1 MSKRLNEKFLDAY
14 IQLDRNC
21 CDKFGVSVSGV
32 TEYINRLN
40 NARFAPGRDDALP
53 RLVRYRG
60 IRNKLAHEVASIRRL
75 NEVTKQDVA
84 WIKKFDRD
92 LTRKKDPLSVYL
104 RKARGY
110 ARRKKAK
117 AIITWGAV
125 GLAVIAVLAIVLA
138 FLLK

>member
-1 MSKRLNEKFLDAY
+1 MSKRLNETFLDAY

-60 IRNKLAHEVASIRRL
+60 IRNKLAHDVSSIKKL
-75 NEVTKQDVA
+75 NEVTKQDIT

-92 LTRKKDPLSVYL
+92 LVRKKDPLSVYL

-110 ARRKKAK
+110 ARRKKA
-117 AIITWGAV
+117 
-125 GLAVIAVLAIVLA
+125 LAVLTVTGVVLLIAAIAAVVIA
-138 FLLK
+138 FNLK